1 MGDTRNAEATRGRIL
16 AAAEAIFAEEGFNGA
31 RVDAI
36 AARAQINKQML
47 YHYFGDKEGL
57 YVAVVRQMLERV
69 ANRMNE
75 AFDVAEHE
83 DPVEALH
90 TMLRAYFD
98 TVQTEPN
105 YSKLIIHE
113 AIHGWPAFTA
123 IERGADT
130 MGQDVADQLFG
141 QLSPLIQQGVAAGT
155 LRATLD
161 PRLVIVLAT
170 ILCRIYIL
178 LLPRLQLLWPDE
190 PLDSPERLT
199 WAREQLVELLM
210 HGFATR

>member
-1 MGDTRNAEATRGRIL
+1 
-16 AAAEAIFAEEGFNGA
+16 
-31 RVDAI
+31 
-36 AARAQINKQML
+36 
-47 YHYFGDKEGL
+47 
-57 YVAVVRQMLERV
+57 
-69 ANRMNE
+69 
-75 AFDVAEHE
+75 
-83 DPVEALH
+83 
-90 TMLRAYFD
+90 
-98 TVQTEPN
+98 
-105 YSKLIIHE
+105 
-113 AIHGWPAFTA
+113 
-123 IERGADT
+123 